1 MRLKASEGGHGKVG
15 YIRMNPRKALSEFQ
29 SQEVVLSDVHGS
41 ADDSLLWHARP
52 FCSVECH
59 NPRGSVRVAVAH
71 QRNNYMFLL

>member
-1 MRLKASEGGHGKVG
+1 MRLKASEGGHGKVR
-15 YIRMNPRKALSEFQ
+15 YILMDPRKALSEFL

-59 NPRGSVRVAVAH
+59 NPRDSSSCTSAKQSHVPVIEP
-71 QRNNYMFLL
+71 